1 MIFTKKQIEDTRDS
15 KRPDLRVY
23 TSRRIKN
30 YRELVDY
37 SIENYADHIAYKY
50 RLNPDDQ
57 MIIEKTYEQAG
68 NDIKSFGTAL
78 LNKGIKSKKVAV
90 IGKNRYEWCMTYLAA
105 TTAGMIICPLD
116 RMLPENEIANLIRR
130 SGAEIVACDKQFIE
144 IFKKLKASSENDL
157 KTIICFDEMEEA
169 DKDVEYWYDVRDEGF
184 KLRFNGDD
192 KYDKVEIDEDRMSV
206 LLFTSGTTSEA
217 KGVMLSQKNVC
228 TNIEDMATFS
238 KMYDDDVILS
248 VLPLHHTFECTI
260 SFLYGFYS
268 GVCIAFC
275 DGLRYYAKN
284 LKDYGV
290 TIIVAVPLLL
300 ETMYKK
306 IQKGIQ
312 ESGKEKTFKKG
323 IKISRFLLKFH
334 IDIRKK
340 LFKQVLDSLGGK
352 VRILYYGAAQMEKDT
367 TIGYFNLGINSVQ
380 GYGLTETSPILTAE
394 TDKLHRSG
402 TVGLC
407 FPALDM
413 KIIDKNEDGVGE
425 ICARGASI
433 MLGYYK
439 DEKRTKEAFDEE
451 GYFKTGDYGYFDK
464 DGFLHLTGR
473 KNDIIVLR
481 NGKNIYP
488 DEIEGL
494 INKIQYIN
502 ESLVF
507 ARNEKK
513 TDTLLAAKIVYDPD
527 ELKRIHEGIN
537 LEDQKEIEKVVME
550 DIKNDVNTKLSEF
563 KHIKRILLT
572 TEPMEKTTTQKIKRN
587 IELKKLENVKI

>member
-1 MIFTKKQIEDTRDS
+1 MIFTKKQIEETRD
-15 KRPDLRVY
+15 KKKPDLRVY

-78 LNKGIKSKKVAV
+78 LNREIKSKKVAV

-105 TTAGMIICPLD
+105 TTSGMVICPLD

-130 SGAEIVACDKQFIE
+130 SGAEVVACDKQFID
-144 IFKKLKASSENDL
+144 IFKKLKASEENEL

-184 KLRFNGDD
+184 QLRLKGDD
-192 KYDKVEIDEDRMSV
+192 KYDKVVIEEDKMSI

-238 KMYDDDVILS
+238 KMYDNDVILS

-312 ESGKEKTFKKG
+312 ESGKEKTFQKG
-323 IKISRFLLKFH
+323 IKISKFLLKFH
-334 IDIRKK
+334 IDIRKN
-340 LFKQVLDSLGGK
+340 
-352 VRILYYGAAQMEKDT
+352 IT
-367 TIGYFNLGINSVQ
+367 NFNS
-380 GYGLTETSPILTAE
+380 
-394 TDKLHRSG
+394 
-402 TVGLC
+402 
-407 FPALDM
+407 
-413 KIIDKNEDGVGE
+413 
-425 ICARGASI
+425 
-433 MLGYYK
+433 
-439 DEKRTKEAFDEE
+439 
-451 GYFKTGDYGYFDK
+451 
-464 DGFLHLTGR
+464 
-473 KNDIIVLR
+473 R
-481 NGKNIYP
+481 N
-488 DEIEGL
+488 
-494 INKIQYIN
+494 
-502 ESLVF
+502 
-507 ARNEKK
+507 R
-513 TDTLLAAKIVYDPD
+513 
-527 ELKRIHEGIN
+527 
-537 LEDQKEIEKVVME
+537 
-550 DIKNDVNTKLSEF
+550 
-563 KHIKRILLT
+563 
-572 TEPMEKTTTQKIKRN
+572 
-587 IELKKLENVKI
+587 